1 MQRCNPKA
9 HLEGGGGGRKK
20 GEKQERKNPT
30 NVHSNT
36 NLQNTKKQLTGF
48 SRVFFCGK
56 NSPAGFSFLIWLIL
70 IDHMKERFKNCDDN
84 EMN

>member
-1 MQRCNPKA
+1 MQSKST
-9 HLEGGGGGRKK
+9 LGGVGVGGEKK
-20 GEKQERKNPT
+20 RREKQERKKPT

-36 NLQNTKKQLTGF
+36 NLQNTKKQRTGF
-48 SRVFFCGK
+48 RRGFFSDK